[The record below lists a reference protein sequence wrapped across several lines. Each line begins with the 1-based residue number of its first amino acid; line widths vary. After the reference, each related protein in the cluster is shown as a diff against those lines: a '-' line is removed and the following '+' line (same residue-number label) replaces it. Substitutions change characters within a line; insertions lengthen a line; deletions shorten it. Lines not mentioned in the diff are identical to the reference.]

1 MNTLCEQ
8 FSEWLDDVP
17 EQPLSDALAA
27 HAASCEACRRQLA
40 LERSMQSGLPAGA
53 SLDPSR
59 RAALRGRILAA
70 PAKRPAFRLLRWS
83 WAPLAAAA
91 AIVLAVLVF
100 HPFTKSAVAPTLP
113 SDLLADILGPL
124 PYIDS
129 SDPAK
134 PDAAPTAATESSPM
148 GDLLSAFL
156 GDFEGPMKVALGT
169 LDASRA
175 AVEPRAAD
183 AKQ

>member
-1 MNTLCEQ
+1 
-8 FSEWLDDVP
+8 VRG
-17 EQPLSDALAA
+17 LS
-27 HAASCEACRRQLA
+27 
-40 LERSMQSGLPAGA
+40 PATG
-53 SLDPSR
+53 P

-91 AIVLAVLVF
+91 AVVLTVLVF
-100 HPFTKSAVAPTLP
+100 HPFTKSPVAPTLP

-124 PYIDS
+124 PYIGS
-129 SDPAK
+129 SAPEASDATPA
-134 PDAAPTAATESSPM
+134 AAESSPM
-148 GDLLSAFL
+148 GDILSAFL
-156 GDFEGPMKVALGT
+156 GDFEGPMNVALGT

-175 AVEPRAAD
+175 AVAPRAAD